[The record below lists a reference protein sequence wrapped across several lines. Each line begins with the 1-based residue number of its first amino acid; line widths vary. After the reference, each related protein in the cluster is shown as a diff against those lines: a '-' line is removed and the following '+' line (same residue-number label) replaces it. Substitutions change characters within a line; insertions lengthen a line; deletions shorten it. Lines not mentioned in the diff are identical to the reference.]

1 MSKIIAAPNMQED
14 IESQVI
20 PSVVSNKQSDLE
32 GSINPKQS
40 TALNTLRRTLFRMPT
55 SQHLEIDANE
65 SFEAAGTSRTV
76 NTQRLK
82 LYNMP
87 TLSQKVQ
94 LWLIVLLSSGSL
106 LSNLCSFASSLGL
119 LSFTNSSTPCA
130 PWRPP
135 TL

>member
-1 MSKIIAAPNMQED
+1 MSKIIAASNMQED

-20 PSVVSNKQSDLE
+20 PFLASKKQSDIE

-40 TALNTLRRTLFRMPT
+40 TALNTLKRTLFKMPT
-55 SQHLEIDANE
+55 SQKLDIDANE

-76 NTQRLK
+76 DTQRLK
-82 LYNMP
+82 LYNML

-119 LSFTNSSTPCA
+119 LSFTNSTSPCA